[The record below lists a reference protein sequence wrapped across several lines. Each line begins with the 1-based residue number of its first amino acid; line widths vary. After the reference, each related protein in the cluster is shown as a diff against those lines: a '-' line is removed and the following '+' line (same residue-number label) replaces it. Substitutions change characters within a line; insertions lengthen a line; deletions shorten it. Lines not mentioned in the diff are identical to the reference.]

1 MVATIKDIAQKAG
14 VSIST
19 VSRVINGNYPVSSD
33 VQKRV
38 KRVMEELDFHPNAVA
53 RSLRSRKSKLI
64 GFIIADLSN
73 QFFMDIAKGLEKEI
87 NKIDDQLLIASSD
100 NEPEKESKIINSL
113 IERNID
119 GLVIASS
126 GGESLAAIE
135 KCKENDIPV
144 ILIDRSFDEVG
155 VSQVLWNDYEVSVEL
170 VERLIKAGHKK
181 IACLNVMLSNP
192 TGKLRLDGYRDALI
206 NNGVEID
213 ESIISGSNFGSDEAY
228 EFVIKTFSSE
238 NRPTA
243 IFCTNN
249 QMAFGALRAFN
260 ELGITVGSDVSM
272 VLFGNLLAHN
282 YYPLAITHSDQDGE
296 NMGSVAGNL
305 LIETMN
311 GDLNSIKRIIV
322 DAPLVEGDSIAE
334 I

>member
-1 MVATIKDIAQKAG
+1 MAATIKDIALKAG

-19 VSRVINGNYPVSSD
+19 VSRVINGNYPVRES
-33 VQKRV
+33 VQKKV
-38 KRVMEELDFHPNAVA
+38 KSVMEELDFHPNAIA

-87 NKIDDQLLIASSD
+87 ETIDDQLLIASSD
-100 NEPEKESKIINSL
+100 NEPQKESKIINAL

-126 GGESLAAIE
+126 GGESLQAIE
-135 KCKENDIPV
+135 KCKENGIPV
-144 ILIDRSFDEVG
+144 VLIDRSFNEVD
-155 VSQVLWNDYEVSVEL
+155 VSQVLWDDYEVSIKL
-170 VERLIKAGHKK
+170 VEKLINAGHKK
-181 IACLNVMLSNP
+181 IVCVNVMLSNP
-192 TGKLRLDGYRDALI
+192 TGKLRLDGYLKALQ
-206 NNGVEID
+206 NNNIEID
-213 ESIISGSNFGSDEAY
+213 ESIISGSNFGPEEAY
-228 EFVIKTFSSE
+228 DFVIKTFSSK

-260 ELGITVGSDVSM
+260 ELGIVVGKDVSM

-282 YYPLAITHSDQDGE
+282 YYPLSITHSDQDGVS
-296 NMGSVAGNL
+296 MGSVAGKL
-305 LIETMN
+305 LIEEMN
-311 GDLNSIKRIIV
+311 SEISSNKRIIV
-322 DAPLVEGDSIAE
+322 DAPIVDGKSIVY
-334 I
+334 

>member
-38 KRVMEELDFHPNAVA
+38 KRVMEELDFHPNAIA

-126 GGESLAAIE
+126 GGESLSAIE
-135 KCKENDIPV
+135 KCRENDIPV
-144 ILIDRSFDEVG
+144 VLIDRSFDEIG
-155 VSQVLWNDYEVSVEL
+155 VSQVLWNDFDASIEL
-170 VERLIKAGHKK
+170 VEKLIKAGHKR

-192 TGKLRLDGYRDALI
+192 TGKHRLDGYVEALKK
-206 NNGVEID
+206 NGID
-213 ESIISGSNFGSDEAY
+213 IDDSIISGSNFGPEEAY
-228 EFVIKTFSSE
+228 DFVMSKFSSVD
-238 NRPTA
+238 RPTA
-243 IFCTNN
+243 IYCTNN

-260 ELGITVGSDVSM
+260 QLGLSVGKDVSM

-282 YYPLAITHSDQDGE
+282 YYPLSITHSNQDGE
-296 NMGSVAGNL
+296 NMGVVAGQL
-305 LIETMN
+305 LIEAMN
-311 GDLNSIKRIIV
+311 GDLITNKRIIV
-322 DAPLVEGDSIAE
+322 DAPIVDGDSIIE

>member
-1 MVATIKDIAQKAG
+1 MAATIKDIAQKAG

-33 VQKRV
+33 VQYRV
-38 KRVMEELDFHPNAVA
+38 KKVMEELDFHPNAIA

-64 GFIIADLSN
+64 GFIIADVSN

-87 NKIDDQLLIASSD
+87 DKIDNQLLIASSY

-126 GGESLAAIE
+126 GGESLTAIE
-135 KCKENDIPV
+135 KCRENGIPV
-144 ILIDRSFDEVG
+144 VLIDRSFDKID
-155 VSQVLWNDYEVSVEL
+155 VSQVLCNDFEASVDL
-170 VERLIKAGHKK
+170 VEILIKEGHRR

-192 TGKLRLDGYRDALI
+192 TGKHRLDGYIKALSDNRI
-206 NNGVEID
+206 EID
-213 ESIISGSNFGSDEAY
+213 ESIISGSNFGPDEAY
-228 EFVIKTFSSE
+228 EFVMKVFSSKD
-238 NRPTA
+238 RPTA
-243 IFCTNN
+243 IYCTNN

-260 ELGITVGSDVSM
+260 ELGLYVGKDVSM

-282 YYPLAITHSDQDGE
+282 YYPLSITHSNQDGE
-296 NMGSVAGNL
+296 NMGAVAGQL
-305 LIETMN
+305 LIKAMN
-311 GDLNSIKRIIV
+311 GDLKTNTRIIV
-322 DAPLVEGDSIAE
+322 DAPIVDGDSVVKI
-334 I
+334 

>member
-1 MVATIKDIAQKAG
+1 MAATIKDIAQKAG

-33 VQKRV
+33 VQYRV
-38 KRVMEELDFHPNAVA
+38 KKVMEELDFHPNAIA

-87 NKIDDQLLIASSD
+87 DKIDNQLLIASSY

-126 GGESLAAIE
+126 GGESLTAIE
-135 KCKENDIPV
+135 KCRENGIPV
-144 ILIDRSFDEVG
+144 VLIDRSFNEID
-155 VSQVLWNDYEVSVEL
+155 VSQVLWNDFEASVDL
-170 VERLIKAGHKK
+170 VERLIKEGHRR

-192 TGKLRLDGYRDALI
+192 TGKHRLDGYIKALSDNRI
-206 NNGVEID
+206 EID
-213 ESIISGSNFGSDEAY
+213 ESIISGSNFGPDEAY
-228 EFVIKTFSSE
+228 EFVMKVFSSKD
-238 NRPTA
+238 RPTA
-243 IFCTNN
+243 IYCTNN

-260 ELGITVGSDVSM
+260 ELGLYVGKDVSM

-282 YYPLAITHSDQDGE
+282 YYPLSITHSNQDGE
-296 NMGSVAGNL
+296 NMGAVAGQL
-305 LIETMN
+305 LIKAMN
-311 GDLNSIKRIIV
+311 GDLKTNTHIIV
-322 DAPLVEGDSIAE
+322 DAPIVDGDSVVKI
-334 I
+334 